1 MTGTQPPPRR
11 VAVTAPRRNRSGGWS
26 ARARAQDLHAQ
37 PRLGQIYLRA
47 LVRDQLRL
55 ALGVL
60 AVLTVV
66 LGGLPAAFALLP
78 GLRTVEVAGIRLPW
92 LLLGAVAYPV
102 MVGVAW
108 FHVRHAERVERDFT
122 DMLNAPDPAPDS
134 PPNHAPTSGSAPA
147 PDSGPDTGAESG
159 AGVVADRGVHAGVDY
174 GPGTAAGPGVHA
186 GAAAGPGHG
195 ADPGEEPGSGTGPGP
210 GAGPGGEPGLGTG
223 AGSRAGTGSGPEA
236 GSRAEP
242 GAGPGAR

>member
-1 MTGTQPPPRR
+1 MTGTPPPSRR
-11 VAVTAPRRNRSGGWS
+11 VAVTAPRRNRSSGWS

-78 GLRTVEVAGIRLPW
+78 GLRTVEVVGIRLPW

-122 DMLNAPDPAPDS
+122 DMLNAP
-134 PPNHAPTSGSAPA
+134 G
-147 PDSGPDTGAESG
+147 
-159 AGVVADRGVHAGVDY
+159 
-174 GPGTAAGPGVHA
+174 AGPGSPPDPKAAGVPVPGPAHA
-186 GAAAGPGHG
+186 SRSGAEAAGGAAA
-195 ADPGEEPGSGTGPGP
+195 ADPDRADPGPGP
-210 GAGPGGEPGLGTG
+210 GTPPPATTGGDTTPGV
-223 AGSRAGTGSGPEA
+223 R
-236 GSRAEP
+236 
-242 GAGPGAR
+242 